1 MKNIEYHFD
10 VNSVIG
16 IKFVK
21 ESYTSFV
28 WVEEKIKKRFL
39 GKPKIYPAGFIDTSS
54 YRGNIYTEGELLEL
68 GYKVYGFDER
78 VNNLV
83 CRKPY
88 VVIYFG
94 HKLTSDLSF
103 ESDEMATEWIEGLK
117 NKSGKTFEVIK

>member
-16 IKFVK
+16 IKFEK

-39 GKPKIYPAGFIDTSS
+39 GKPKIYPAGFIDTRS
-54 YRGNIYTEGELLEL
+54 YRGCIFTEGELLEL

-88 VVIYFG
+88 VVVYLG
-94 HKLTSDLSF
+94 HKLEVNHTF